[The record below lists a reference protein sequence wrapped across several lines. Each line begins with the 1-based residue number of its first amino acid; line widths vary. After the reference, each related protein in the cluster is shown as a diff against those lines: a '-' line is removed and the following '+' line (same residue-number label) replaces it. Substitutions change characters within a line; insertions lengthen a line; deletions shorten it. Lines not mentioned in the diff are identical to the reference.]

1 MKENC
6 KEHFNKII
14 KKYEKDIELSFLK
27 KTLKLKLLIKDFI
40 IKNNLIL
47 YGGTAIDLLLPSD
60 SKIYKKNQQLFD
72 YDVYSNNAYKYGVQL
87 VDLLVKNK
95 YKYVQL
101 REAAF
106 TRDTYKIFIENL
118 PVFDITNLSNDKYEL
133 YLSLAKKKNKMLIV
147 SPEILIRDMCSQL
160 SQPHISYFRLD
171 KTYERYKLFN
181 NIYGI
186 KKYQTNKIKLHK
198 PNPEVY
204 QILKKILNICKKNGY
219 PLTGYH
225 ALQILN
231 NNNINNFYSIN
242 NETPYLSFFT
252 KDFQKIINLLKDYNI
267 TSIKYLNY
275 ISIFYNNKNLCDIY
289 DSSDLCI
296 SFCQKKGFN
305 ILTIFGIKYF
315 IYDELIKNNN
325 INETTKYIIYQV
337 NKYIR
342 NNDCLESCKF
352 NMKCYGDGKPPGWD
366 IIKSRWNDGIIKY
379 KANQQSELK
388 TFFNN

>member
-1 MKENC
+1 
-6 KEHFNKII
+6 
-14 KKYEKDIELSFLK
+14 
-27 KTLKLKLLIKDFI
+27 
-40 IKNNLIL
+40 
-47 YGGTAIDLLLPSD
+47 
-60 SKIYKKNQQLFD
+60 
-72 YDVYSNNAYKYGVQL
+72 
-87 VDLLVKNK
+87 
-95 YKYVQL
+95 
-101 REAAF
+101 
-106 TRDTYKIFIENL
+106 L
-118 PVFDITNLSNDKYEL
+118 PVFDITNLTDEKYEV
-133 YLSLAKKKNKMLIV
+133 YLNLAKKKNKMLVV

-181 NIYGI
+181 NIFGI
-186 KKYQTNKIKLHK
+186 KKYQTNKIKLHQ
-198 PNPEVY
+198 PTLEVY

-252 KDFQKIINLLKDYNI
+252 KDFQKIINLLEGYNI
-267 TSIKYLNY
+267 TTIKYLNY
-275 ISIFYNNKNLCDIY
+275 ITIYYNNINLCNIY
-289 DSSDLCI
+289 DSSNLCI

-315 IYDELIKNNN
+315 IYDELIQNNN
-325 INETTKYIIYQV
+325 INETTKYIIYQL
-337 NKYIR
+337 NKYIK
-342 NNDCLESCKF
+342 NNNCLENCKF

-379 KANQQSELK
+379 KAKQQSKLK

>member
-27 KTLKLKLLIKDFI
+27 KTLKLKSLIKDFI
-40 IKNNLIL
+40 IENNLIL
-47 YGGTAIDLLLPSD
+47 YGGTAIDLLLPTN

-72 YDVYSNNAYKYGVQL
+72 YDVYSNNAYKYGVKL

-118 PVFDITNLSNDKYEL
+118 PVFDITNLTDEKYEV
-133 YLSLAKKKNKMLIV
+133 YLNLAKKKNKMLVV

-181 NIYGI
+181 NIFGI
-186 KKYQTNKIKLHK
+186 KKYQTNKIKLHQ
-198 PNPEVY
+198 PTLEVY

-219 PLTGYH
+219 PLTGYY

-252 KDFQKIINLLKDYNI
+252 KDFQKIINLLEGYNI
-267 TSIKYLNY
+267 TTIKYLNY
-275 ISIFYNNKNLCDIY
+275 ITIYYNNINLCNIY
-289 DSSDLCI
+289 DSSNLCI

-315 IYDELIKNNN
+315 IYDELIQNNN
-325 INETTKYIIYQV
+325 INETTKYIIYQL
-337 NKYIR
+337 NKYIK
-342 NNDCLESCKF
+342 NNNCLENCKF

-379 KANQQSELK
+379 KAKQQSKLK

>member
-27 KTLKLKLLIKDFI
+27 KTLKLKSLIKDFI
-40 IKNNLIL
+40 IENNLIL
-47 YGGTAIDLLLPSD
+47 YGGTAIDLLLPTN

-72 YDVYSNNAYKYGVQL
+72 YDVYSNNAYKYGVKL

-118 PVFDITNLSNDKYEL
+118 PVFDITNLTDEKYEV
-133 YLSLAKKKNKMLIV
+133 YLNLAKKKNKMLVV

-171 KTYERYKLFN
+171 KTYERYNLFN
-181 NIYGI
+181 NIFGI
-186 KKYQTNKIKLHK
+186 KKYQTNKIKLHQ
-198 PNPEVY
+198 PTLEVY

-219 PLTGYH
+219 PLTGYY

-252 KDFQKIINLLKDYNI
+252 KDFQKIINLLEGYNI
-267 TSIKYLNY
+267 TTIKYLNY
-275 ISIFYNNKNLCDIY
+275 ITIYYNNINLCNIY
-289 DSSDLCI
+289 DSSNLCI

-315 IYDELIKNNN
+315 IYDELIQNNN
-325 INETTKYIIYQV
+325 INETTKYIIYQL
-337 NKYIR
+337 NKYIK
-342 NNDCLESCKF
+342 NNNCLENCKF

-379 KANQQSELK
+379 KAKQQSKLK